1 MTKQKHIDLH
11 MHSTVS
17 DGTNTPSEILS
28 LVAGAGLDHFSLTDH
43 DAIRGCAEICEQ
55 LDALSTEERER
66 QPRFISGVEFSC
78 KDEEG
83 KYHILGYRYDL
94 AAPSISAVV
103 EQGHAY
109 RMKKVQARLDFLKES
124 FGFSFSEED
133 LAALFALDNP
143 GKPHIGNLMVKYG
156 YADSKDQ
163 AIHEYMN
170 RDTDFK
176 FEVLSSIKAI
186 NNLIRRMENAQKIQ
200 RFRMDGQF
208 IWLLP
213 IIISEFEKRTKH
225 EELSDES
232 IANIIKM
239 YEKKV
244 SLFNEYLSKREKS
257 YFSAIEK
264 ESAEFLTSN

>member
-1 MTKQKHIDLH
+1 MSSVKKTI
-11 MHSTVS
+11 
-17 DGTNTPSEILS
+17 ILK
-28 LVAGAGLDHFSLTDH
+28 TD
-43 DAIRGCAEICEQ
+43 DYEKISKLCE
-55 LDALSTEERER
+55 L
-66 QPRFISGVEFSC
+66 
-78 KDEEG
+78 
-83 KYHILGYRYDL
+83 
-94 AAPSISAVV
+94 
-103 EQGHAY
+103 
-109 RMKKVQARLDFLKES
+109 
-124 FGFSFSEED
+124 ED
-133 LAALFALDNP
+133 LSFNAYVN
-143 GKPHIGNLMVKYG
+143 KC
-156 YADSKDQ
+156 
-163 AIHEYMN
+163 IHEYMN

-186 NNLIRRMENAQKIQ
+186 NNLIRRMENALKIQ

-264 ESAEFLTSN
+264 ETAEFLTSN